1 MGFNNYLNKITFTH
15 RVLRRP
21 ITVIMLS
28 LLMVGFGLFSLS
40 KLKTTLYPSF
50 NIPII
55 AISTNYSNVSPEDMV
70 RLLVKPIEG
79 AVSSVDGIDELE
91 SRVSR
96 GSGFIIL
103 RLEEDAE
110 IRSTKLEVR
119 EAIDRIRSDLPREA
133 SEPRMFQFDPELRPI
148 MRLSMNAKSRGLDE
162 LRNIGVDFVE
172 PRMERLEGV
181 SSVDTRGGLE
191 RTIKVEFNQRKLAQH
206 GLIPSDIQNA
216 ISSNNVL
223 RPIGHI
229 VADRT
234 SYSIRAE
241 SMYQNVDQIRQ
252 TIINNP
258 GTEAPIR
265 VKDVA
270 DVTDGFAEI
279 NSLEKVDGDNSVTL
293 EVQKRSDANTLD
305 VTEAVLAELPKIKS
319 QLPSGVNF
327 RVLSNE
333 GEYVENSINNLSQS
347 ALQALVV
354 VIIILLLFMG
364 GWRTTLVVALSI
376 PLSITATFAAM
387 YGVGLTLNIISITGL
402 ALAIGLL
409 VDNSIVVSESI
420 AGKLEQGYS
429 RYQAALYGTNEV
441 IGALL
446 GSTLTTLGVFVPIL
460 SVSGFAGMVARDLA
474 LTICISITISFIAS
488 IILIPVLA
496 SLLLNKA
503 EFQRHSATFRWMHK
517 LESYY
522 TKSLR
527 WLLTHKYVALIFV
540 IAVGGGVYGI
550 YQTIPGAFFPET
562 DSGEIDVDVEL
573 PTGTKLVRTAHV
585 INSFSVKIQGMQ
597 DVEAVVSSIGRSWR
611 GAETNRGEIS
621 VKLVEGPKR
630 KSTTKDI
637 SLKLRDTLDS
647 PGVELDI
654 ENVDSGPSRSFGGG
668 IRLSLIGSD
677 IDVLKGYANRIRTE
691 LMKDENVISVNS
703 GRSDPSPQLTYFL
716 NREFLN
722 KIGASYRSVANE
734 IKNQTLGTRAGYY
747 RDEGR
752 EIPIR
757 IRTKENTV
765 TSRNELLNMAVHQIS
780 DQRIPVSAI
789 GHLESSEG
797 VDDIIR
803 RERETVYDLSV
814 NVKGNFQEYRNKIQE
829 IITGQF
835 PLPDGYRYS
844 FSGSG
849 GRQRESQQDLMF
861 ALIFALLLTYMIM
874 GAQFENLKD
883 PFIVMFTIPL
893 AFFGS
898 LSLLYLTNTPLSI
911 PASIGVVILIGIVVN
926 NGIVLV
932 DYIHQYTRQKEG
944 TFTYFENLLEASRRR
959 MRPILLTALTTICS
973 MIPLALELGAGSET
987 WSPLARSVI
996 GGLIFSTILSLYVI
1010 PSFVVGISQKRRLAE
1025 KQTNLD

>member
-1 MGFNNYLNKITFTH
+1 
-15 RVLRRP
+15 
-21 ITVIMLS
+21 
-28 LLMVGFGLFSLS
+28 LFSLS

-50 NIPII
+50 NIPIV
-55 AISTNYSNVSPEDMV
+55 AISANYNNVSPEDMV
-70 RLLVKPIEG
+70 RLMVKPIEG

-91 SRVSR
+91 SRASS
-96 GSGFIIL
+96 GSAFVIL
-103 RLEEDAE
+103 RLDHGADT
-110 IRSTKLEVR
+110 RSTILEVR

-133 SEPRMFQFDPELRPI
+133 SDPVIFQFDPESRPI
-148 MRLSMNAKSRGLDE
+148 MRLSMNAPNRGLDE
-162 LRNIGVDFVE
+162 LRDLGVDFVE

-181 SSVDTRGGLE
+181 SAVDTRGGLE
-191 RTIKVEFNQRKLAQH
+191 RNIKIEYDQRKLAQH
-206 GLIPSDIQNA
+206 NLVPSDIQNA
-216 ISSNNVL
+216 ISSNNII
-223 RPIGHI
+223 RPIGSI
-229 VADRT
+229 VSNRT

-252 TIINNP
+252 TIIGNP
-258 GTEAPIR
+258 DSMAVIR

-270 DVTDGFAEI
+270 TVTDGFADI
-279 NSLEKVDGDNSVTL
+279 NSLEKVDGDNSLTL

-305 VTEAVLAELPKIKS
+305 VTEAVLAELPGIEK
-319 QLPSGVNF
+319 QLPEGVSF
-327 RVLSNE
+327 RILSNE

-347 ALQALVV
+347 AVQALVV

-420 AGKLEQGYS
+420 AGKLEQGFP

-441 IGALL
+441 IGALF

-460 SVSGFAGMVARDLA
+460 SVSGFTGMVARDLA
-474 LTICISITISFIAS
+474 LTICIAISISFIAS
-488 IILIPVLA
+488 IVLIPVLA
-496 SLLLNKA
+496 SLLLNRQ

-517 LESYY
+517 LESSY

-527 WLLTHKYVALIFV
+527 WILTHKYVALLFV
-540 IAVGGGVYGI
+540 LAIGGGVYGI
-550 YQTIPGAFFPET
+550 YQIIPGGFFPET
-562 DSGEIDVDVEL
+562 DSGEIDIGVEL
-573 PTGTKLVRTAHV
+573 PTGTKLVRTANV
-585 INSFSVKIQGMQ
+585 ITSFSEQIQGME
-597 DVEAVVSSIGRSWR
+597 DVEAVVSSIGRSRWR
-611 GAETNRGEIS
+611 AETNRGEIS
-621 VKLVEGPKR
+621 VKLVDIEQR
-630 KSTTKDI
+630 KSTTKEI
-637 SLKLRDTLDS
+637 SLKLRDMLNT
-647 PGVELDI
+647 PGVELHI
-654 ENVDSGPSRSFGGG
+654 ENVDSGPSRRFGGG
-668 IRLSLIGSD
+668 IRLSLIGAD
-677 IDVLKGYANRIRTE
+677 IEVLKGYATRIRNE
-691 LMKDENVISVNS
+691 LMKDENVISVNA

-716 NREFLN
+716 NREYLN
-722 KIGASYRSVANE
+722 RIGSNYRSIANE
-734 IKNQTLGTRAGYY
+734 IKTQTLGTRAGYY
-747 RDEGR
+747 RDEGQ

-757 IRTKENTV
+757 IEAENNSV
-765 TSRNELLNMAVHQIS
+765 TSRGDLLEMSVHQIG

-797 VDDIIR
+797 VDDIVR

-814 NVKGNFQEYRNKIQE
+814 NVKGNFQEYRDKIQE
-829 IITGQF
+829 IITSQI

-849 GRQRESQQDLMF
+849 RRQQESENDLMF
-861 ALIFALLLTYMIM
+861 ALLFAILLTYMIM

-898 LSLLYLTNTPLSI
+898 LAFLYLTNTALSV

-932 DYIHQYTRQKEG
+932 DYIHQYTRQQEG
-944 TFTYFENLLEASRRR
+944 TSTYFENLIEASRRR

-996 GGLIFSTILSLYVI
+996 GGLIFSTILSLFVI
-1010 PSFVVGISQKRRLAE
+1010 PAFVIGISSKRRKAA
-1025 KQTNLD
+1025 NLKSSD